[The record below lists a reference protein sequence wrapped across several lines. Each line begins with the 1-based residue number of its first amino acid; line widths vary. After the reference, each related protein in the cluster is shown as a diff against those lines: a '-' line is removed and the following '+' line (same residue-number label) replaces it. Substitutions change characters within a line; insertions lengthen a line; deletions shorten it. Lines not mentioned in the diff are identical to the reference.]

1 MDFGKVDDIELSS
14 IDFRLPPDRPET
26 SALLARNKTTAPTQV
41 FVGCAKWGRKDWL
54 GKIYPE
60 GTKEKDFLTEYAH
73 RFNCIELN
81 ATFYRLPTV
90 EQVTGWKEKAGA
102 GFKFCPKFTD
112 KITHIKRL
120 KDAGYYTEA
129 FLEGINAFG
138 DSLGPVFLQTPPNY
152 APKSLEVMDR
162 YIELLPDDLDLFV
175 ELRHPGWFSD
185 PVVFKEVFD
194 MLERHEAGAVIT
206 DASGRR
212 DCVHMRLTT
221 PSAFIRFVG
230 NGLHPTDFIRIDD
243 WIQRIKSWMEQGIQ
257 RVYFFMHQ
265 HEELHSPEL
274 SRYVIQQLNQ
284 HCGTSIPEPEFVAP
298 IEGHSARAKV
308 KRSTRYGKKG
318 NSEKV
323 TGNSGKAKKV
333 NSEKLKVKSR
343 RPGLVPGSPARKS
356 SASVQG
362 TMKAGSGKMKPKGHM
377 KKVITR
383 SAKKK
388 KR

>member
-1 MDFGKVDDIELSS
+1 MDFGKVDDKELNK
-14 IDFRLPPDRPET
+14 IDFRLPADREET
-26 SALLARNKTTAPTQV
+26 TALLARHQTGAPSQV

-90 EQVTGWKEKAGA
+90 EQVTGWKEKAGD

-152 APKSLEVMDR
+152 APKSLEVLDK

-175 ELRHPGWFSD
+175 ELRHPGWYSD
-185 PVVFKEVFD
+185 PAVFKDVFD

-230 NGLHPTDFIRIDD
+230 NGLHPTDFTRIDD
-243 WIQRIKSWMEQGIQ
+243 WVQRIKQWMEQGIE
-257 RVYFFMHQ
+257 RIYFFMHQ

-274 SRYVIQQLNQ
+274 SRYIIQQLNE
-284 HCGTSIPEPEFVAP
+284 HCGTAIPEPEFVAP
-298 IEGHSARAKV
+298 IQAKPARRKT
-308 KRSTRYGKKG
+308 KRVTAGKK
-318 NSEKV
+318 
-323 TGNSGKAKKV
+323 KAVKKTARKTTRKTTQKKSVVKKV
-333 NSEKLKVKSR
+333 
-343 RPGLVPGSPARKS
+343 RK
-356 SASVQG
+356 
-362 TMKAGSGKMKPKGHM
+362 KGR
-377 KKVITR
+377 K
-383 SAKKK
+383 
-388 KR
+388 